1 MRVMSGI
8 FVLLAVLLALVEF
21 DVIVEILGISWGAIG
36 SFFLGP
42 FVWGL
47 FSKKVN
53 RYGAISSALIGLGT
67 CLTLY
72 FMGLSVEAGTKV
84 PWYFS
89 SPGAGTIGMLVSLI
103 VNPVFSYFL
112 GIGSFKSET

>member
-1 MRVMSGI
+1 MMMRVMSGV

-36 SFFLGP
+36 AFFLGP

-47 FSKKVN
+47 FSKKASRV
-53 RYGAISSALIGLGT
+53 GAISSALLGLGT

-72 FMGLSVEAGTKV
+72 FLGVGVEAGTRI

-89 SPGAGTIGMLVSLI
+89 SPGAGTIGMLVSLF
-103 VNPVFSYFL
+103 VNPVVSFL
-112 GIGSFKSET
+112 PNIKAA